1 MALNAEHIKNLIS
14 LQKHDQ
20 ALDVVDKSLT
30 DIPAAIAVLKNKI
43 EEGRKKA
50 ALAKTQAQDLEKRK
64 KERELELAQKEE
76 AIRKHSGEL
85 NTVKTNEAFKA
96 LQVEIDRAKSEAGDI
111 ETKILE
117 IMEQIDLSQKEVK
130 KIAAEVAEEE
140 KGVQAQVT
148 EREAELATVKAKR
161 EELAK
166 EREALASPLPSEVH
180 RTYDHIRSRGKRDP
194 VARIDGTVCSACRM
208 NLAPQVIVE
217 ATKLKAFVF
226 CESCQRIIYI
236 PDVLEKALSKVGA

>member
-130 KIAAEVAEEE
+130 KITAEVAEEE
-140 KGVQAQVT
+140 RGIQTQVA
-148 EREAELATVKAKR
+148 ERDQFR
-161 EELAK
+161 FEEL
-166 EREALASPLPSEVH
+166 
-180 RTYDHIRSRGKRDP
+180 
-194 VARIDGTVCSACRM
+194 
-208 NLAPQVIVE
+208 
-217 ATKLKAFVF
+217 
-226 CESCQRIIYI
+226 
-236 PDVLEKALSKVGA
+236 